1 MAFLTRNTFDYRC
14 RLMRRMMDAN
24 ALDALAFVS
33 SDFFQWATN
42 FHVDVQTWERPIAVI
57 VPREGDAFAIM
68 NELSTHHLRGTLERG
83 TMWVG
88 AVTVYSEHPRLGQRA
103 PLRSQWAEA
112 LVDLVRQRG
121 LGAARIGV
129 ETAGGPLA
137 RTASLLPELKLVPCL
152 REMRELR
159 FVKCGEELAVHRDA
173 GVLSDWGQARYLENI
188 RPGRR
193 LQELDFTLAAMI
205 SEEAARRFPGE
216 NAEIRCMTLSGPASA
231 SPHGDGMPTGAT
243 IEKGHGVVNICN
255 VRLNGMMTEN
265 ERTFFVGK
273 PTNEQAA
280 LYETARAANEAGAAA
295 AVAGNPVSAIDAA
308 AQAVIEKAGLGDR
321 ILHRTG
327 HGMGVQGH
335 EYPDDMPFCHRPL
348 LEGEVYSVEPGIYVY
363 GLGGFRIDDTVVIGQ
378 IPEIITQA
386 PRDLRTNT
394 IA

>member
-1 MAFLTRNTFDYRC
+1 
-14 RLMRRMMDAN
+14 
-24 ALDALAFVS
+24 
-33 SDFFQWATN
+33 
-42 FHVDVQTWERPIAVI
+42 
-57 VPREGDAFAIM
+57 
-68 NELSTHHLRGTLERG
+68 
-83 TMWVG
+83 
-88 AVTVYSEHPRLGQRA
+88 
-103 PLRSQWAEA
+103 
-112 LVDLVRQRG
+112 
-121 LGAARIGV
+121 
-129 ETAGGPLA
+129 
-137 RTASLLPELKLVPCL
+137 
-152 REMRELR
+152 
-159 FVKCGEELAVHRDA
+159 
-173 GVLSDWGQARYLENI
+173 
-188 RPGRR
+188 
-193 LQELDFTLAAMI
+193 
-205 SEEAARRFPGE
+205 
-216 NAEIRCMTLSGPASA
+216 
-231 SPHGDGMPTGAT
+231 MPTGAT